1 MAFPKVAKVMIKRA
15 FILFLMVLVA
25 TYITVIVANAGGYID
40 KIEISSI
47 KLKISQTVNGNPAY
61 KGLSLEERQ
70 KLIDKLSQIEIRSR
84 GLDQPFLIR
93 SFRYLWKAITLDL
106 GRATVL
112 TSDSGS
118 RSVRIIILERLPQ
131 TILLFTTATVINF
144 FIGLF
149 GGLYLSRKFGS
160 FWDKLVIYLSPT
172 SAIPGWFY
180 GIFLILIF
188 YTWLHVLPPG
198 GLVDYPPPT
207 DSIAFFLSVL
217 KHMILPLASW
227 VIASFFIGI
236 YSNRSFFL
244 TYSTED
250 YVEVAKAKG
259 LSPRQIER
267 RYILRPALPPIITSF
282 AFAVV
287 FSWSGAIITETV
299 FNWPGLG
306 LTYYRAIGV
315 FDVPVIVGITVV
327 FAYLIAATVFLLEL
341 IYGIVDP
348 RIRAGQGGGL

>member
-1 MAFPKVAKVMIKRA
+1 MKLPGIVKVMIKRA
-15 FILFLMVLVA
+15 FILFLIVLVA
-25 TYITVIVANAGGYID
+25 TYITVIVANAGGYVD
-40 KIEISSI
+40 KIEIGDI
-47 KLKISQTVNGNPAY
+47 KFKVAQAVNANPAY
-61 KGLSLEERQ
+61 KGLSIEERN
-70 KLIDKLSQIEIRSR
+70 KLIERLAQIEIKRR
-84 GLDQPFLIR
+84 GLDQPFIIR

-106 GRATVL
+106 GRATQM
-112 TSDSGS
+112 TSDTGS
-118 RSVRIIILERLPQ
+118 RSVRLIILERLPQ
-131 TILLFTTATVINF
+131 TILLFTTATVLNF

-149 GGLYLSRKFGS
+149 GGLYLSRKYGS
-160 FWDKLVIYLSPT
+160 FLDKLTIYLSPT

-198 GLVDYPPPT
+198 GMVDYPPPEDPT
-207 DSIAFFLSVL
+207 AYFLSVL
-217 KHMILPLASW
+217 KHMILPVASW
-227 VIASFFIGI
+227 VISSFFIGI

-244 TYSTED
+244 VYSTED

-259 LSPRQIER
+259 LPPGQIER

-306 LTYYRAIGV
+306 LTYYRAISL

-327 FAYLIAATVFLLEL
+327 FAYLIAATVFLLEI
-341 IYGIVDP
+341 IYGLVDP
-348 RIRAGQGGGL
+348 RIRAGQGEGL